1 MGQIIEK
8 LFEYTGRIQDV
19 ELKKK
24 VREFLINPTIEL
36 DAEYFP
42 LEKCP
47 AGVYHHHSYEGGLLQ
62 HTISVIKLSM
72 TLCDLVEENYYGEVN
87 RDTVLAGA
95 ILHDLMK
102 CYCYKNRADGDEFVT
117 SELGEKIDHLS
128 LMVSELYKRNF
139 PLDIVHTVA
148 SHHGDISPTKPKT
161 IEALILSVADQADS
175 DFNGKLLRAAE
186 YLLRRNGEL
195 RPRINSSRE
204 ALNIVKAKSMG
215 GWEGLEKFL
224 NGDS

>member
-1 MGQIIEK
+1 M
-8 LFEYTGRIQDV
+8 IQDV

-24 VREFLINPTIEL
+24 VIEFLKNPMTDL
-36 DAEYFP
+36 DAEYLP

-72 TLCDLVEENYYGEVN
+72 ILCDLVEENYNGEVN

-102 CYCYKNRADGDEFVT
+102 CYCYTTRADSGGYDT

-128 LMVSELYKRNF
+128 LMVSELYKKKF
-139 PLDIVHTVA
+139 PINIVHTVA
-148 SHHGDISPTKPKT
+148 SHHGEISPTKPKT
-161 IEALILSVADQADS
+161 IEALIVSIADQADS
-175 DFNGKLLRAAE
+175 DLNGKLLRAAE

-195 RPRINSSRE
+195 RPRINSSKE
-204 ALNIVKAKSMG
+204 ALNIIKAKSIG

-224 NGDS
+224 NGELY